1 LRILRRRPFDG
12 DALESGARV
21 LRLRRSKRQI
31 LALSRCSHDRQPRA
45 RVVWFDTLRSVATT
59 ASYGSWASPITTG
72 LVASEGGVSFAY
84 LDISE
89 EGVYWTESRPE
100 EEGRSA
106 LVFRAHGGEPVDVV
120 PFEFNVRTRVHEYG
134 GGAWFRD
141 GRVVFCS
148 SFDDSRL
155 YRIDEPGAE
164 PHPITPESPEPHA
177 LRYADGRV
185 FAGGKLIV
193 CVREQHGEG
202 EPVNELVVLPTDGSA
217 EPRVIATGRDFYA
230 APRPSPD
237 GASLAWLA
245 WDHPHMPFE
254 GTDLCVADLAA
265 DGSIS
270 NGRRVAGSQQESIF
284 QPEWSSDGLLYFVS
298 DRTGW
303 SNLYVERRGEVQA
316 LTGEKAELGYPQWV
330 FDLSRYAFLADGRIA
345 CIFTRAAIDSL
356 ELFDPQSGK
365 LERLDLPYSSYSS
378 PSLRSLGTRLV
389 FPASTPTEP
398 AAVIEL
404 DLESGKPQVLR
415 RSTEVEFDERY
426 ISQAQAIDFPGA
438 DGLISHGFYYP
449 PANPEYSGP
458 DDELPPLVV
467 FVHGGPTAH
476 VTPSLDLQVQLL
488 TSRGIAVV
496 DLNYGGSTGY
506 GREYRDRLHG
516 RWGEV
521 DVEDSAAA
529 ARYLGERGDVD
540 SGRVQI
546 TGGSAGGYTTLMA
559 MAVREEFLSGVS
571 YYGVADLV
579 TFHEETHK
587 FESHYDEYLV
597 GPWPEA
603 VDLYRERS
611 PVTHADSISDPLL
624 LLQGLDDKV
633 VPPPQAEVIVDAL
646 RRRNIPYAYIA
657 FAGEG
662 HGFRK
667 AGNIKRAAEAHL
679 SFLAQVSGFELA
691 DEIESIEIENLD
703 SVAQ

>member
-1 LRILRRRPFDG
+1 
-12 DALESGARV
+12 
-21 LRLRRSKRQI
+21 
-31 LALSRCSHDRQPRA
+31 
-45 RVVWFDTLRSVATT
+45 VATT
-59 ASYGSWASPITTG
+59 APYGSWASPITTD

-89 EGVYWTESRPE
+89 EGVYWTESRPQE
-100 EEGRSA
+100 SGRSA
-106 LVFRAHGGEPVDVV
+106 LVFRPHGREPTDVV
-120 PFEFNVRTRVHEYG
+120 PSEFNVRTRVHEYG
-134 GGAWFRD
+134 GGAWFRH

-155 YRIDEPGAE
+155 YRIEEPGAE
-164 PHPITPESPEPHA
+164 PRPITPEPSEPHA

-185 FAGGKLIV
+185 FAGGHLIV
-193 CVREQHGEG
+193 CVRELHGEG
-202 EPVNELVVLPTDGSA
+202 EPVNELVVLPADGSS
-217 EPRVIATGRDFYA
+217 EPKVIATGRDFYA

-237 GASLAWLA
+237 GSSLAWLA

-254 GTDLCVADLAA
+254 GTDLCVADLAS
-265 DGSIS
+265 DGSLS
-270 NGRRVAGSQQESIF
+270 NGRRVAGSEQESIF

-303 SNLYVERRGEVQA
+303 SNLYVERDGEVHP
-316 LTGEKAELGYPQWV
+316 LTSEEAELGYPQWV

-356 ELFDPQSGK
+356 ELFDPESGN
-365 LERLDLPYSSYSS
+365 LELLDLPYTTYSS
-378 PSLRSLGTRLV
+378 PSLQSHGTRLV
-389 FPASTPTEP
+389 FPASTPIDA

-404 DLESGKPQVLR
+404 DLDSGDRKILR
-415 RSTEVEFDERY
+415 RSTEVKLDERY
-426 ISQAQAIDFPGA
+426 ISVAQPVDFPGA
-438 DGLISHGFYYP
+438 DGLNSHGFYYA
-449 PANPEYSGP
+449 PANSDFSGP

-476 VTPSLDLQVQLL
+476 VSPSLDLQVQLF

-506 GREYRDRLHG
+506 GREYQDRLRG
-516 RWGEV
+516 RWGEI

-529 ARYLGERGDVD
+529 ARYLGDRGDID
-540 SGRVQI
+540 LARVQI

-559 MAVREEFLSGVS
+559 LAVRDEFASGVS

-579 TFHEETHK
+579 TFHEDTHK

-597 GPWPEA
+597 GPWPDA
-603 VDLYRERS
+603 IDLYRDRS
-611 PVTHADSISDPLL
+611 PVVHADSISDPLL

-633 VPPPQAEVIVDAL
+633 VPPSQAEVIVDAL
-646 RRRNIPYAYIA
+646 KRRGIPYAYIA

-667 AGNIKRAAEAHL
+667 AENIKRASEAHL
-679 SFLAQVSGFELA
+679 SFLAQVSGFAPA
-691 DEIESIEIENLD
+691 DEIEPIEIEKPD
-703 SVAQ
+703 SVRQ

>member
-1 LRILRRRPFDG
+1 M
-12 DALESGARV
+12 
-21 LRLRRSKRQI
+21 
-31 LALSRCSHDRQPRA
+31 
-45 RVVWFDTLRSVATT
+45 ATT
-59 ASYGSWASPITTG
+59 APYGSWASPITTD

-89 EGVYWTESRPE
+89 EGVYWTESRPQE
-100 EEGRSA
+100 SGRSA
-106 LVFRAHGGEPVDVV
+106 LVFRPHGGEPTDVV
-120 PFEFNVRTRVHEYG
+120 PSEFNVRTRVHEYG
-134 GGAWFRD
+134 GGAWFRH
-141 GRVVFCS
+141 GRVAFCS

-155 YRIDEPGAE
+155 YRIEEPGAE
-164 PHPITPESPEPHA
+164 PRPITPEPSEPHA

-185 FAGGKLIV
+185 FAGGRLIV
-193 CVREQHGEG
+193 CVREFHGEG
-202 EPVNELVVLPTDGSA
+202 EPVNELVVLPADGSS
-217 EPRVIATGRDFYA
+217 EPKVIATGRDFYA

-237 GASLAWLA
+237 GSSLAWLA

-254 GTDLCVADLAA
+254 GTDLCVADLAS
-265 DGSIS
+265 DGSLS
-270 NGRRVAGSQQESIF
+270 NGRRVAGSEQESIF

-303 SNLYVERRGEVQA
+303 SNLYVERDGEVHP
-316 LTGEKAELGYPQWV
+316 LTSEEAELGYPQWV

-356 ELFDPQSGK
+356 ELFDPQSGN
-365 LERLDLPYSSYSS
+365 LELLDLPYTTYSS
-378 PSLRSLGTRLV
+378 PSLQSHGTRLV
-389 FPASTPTEP
+389 FPASTPIDA

-404 DLESGKPQVLR
+404 DLDSGDRKILR
-415 RSTEVEFDERY
+415 RSTEVKLDERY
-426 ISQAQAIDFPGA
+426 ISVAQPVDFPGA
-438 DGLISHGFYYP
+438 DGLNSHGFYYA
-449 PANPEYSGP
+449 PANSDFSGP

-476 VTPSLDLQVQLL
+476 VSPSLDLQVQLF

-506 GREYRDRLHG
+506 GREYQDRLRG
-516 RWGEV
+516 RWGEI

-529 ARYLGERGDVD
+529 ARYLGDRGDID
-540 SGRVQI
+540 LARVQI

-559 MAVREEFLSGVS
+559 LAVRDEFASGVS

-579 TFHEETHK
+579 TFHEDTHK

-597 GPWPEA
+597 GPWPDA
-603 VDLYRERS
+603 IDLYRDRS
-611 PVTHADSISDPLL
+611 PVVHADSISDPLL

-633 VPPPQAEVIVDAL
+633 VPPSQAEVIVDAL
-646 RRRNIPYAYIA
+646 KRRGIPYAYIA

-667 AGNIKRAAEAHL
+667 AENIKRASEAHL
-679 SFLAQVSGFELA
+679 SFLAQVSGFAPA
-691 DEIESIEIENLD
+691 DEIEPIEIEKPD
-703 SVAQ
+703 SVRQ

>member
-1 LRILRRRPFDG
+1 
-12 DALESGARV
+12 
-21 LRLRRSKRQI
+21 
-31 LALSRCSHDRQPRA
+31 
-45 RVVWFDTLRSVATT
+45 VATT
-59 ASYGSWASPITTG
+59 APYGSWASPITTD

-89 EGVYWTESRPE
+89 EGVYWTESRPQE
-100 EEGRSA
+100 SGRSA
-106 LVFRAHGGEPVDVV
+106 LVFRPHGGEPTDVV
-120 PFEFNVRTRVHEYG
+120 PSEFNVRTRVHEYG
-134 GGAWFRD
+134 GGAWFRH
-141 GRVVFCS
+141 GRVAFCS

-155 YRIDEPGAE
+155 YRIEEPGAE
-164 PHPITPESPEPHA
+164 PRPITPEPSEPHA

-185 FAGGKLIV
+185 FAGGHLIV
-193 CVREQHGEG
+193 CVRELHGEG
-202 EPVNELVVLPTDGSA
+202 EPVNELVVLPADGSS
-217 EPRVIATGRDFYA
+217 EPKVIATGRDFYA

-237 GASLAWLA
+237 GSSLAWLA

-254 GTDLCVADLAA
+254 GTDLCVADLAS
-265 DGSIS
+265 DGSLS
-270 NGRRVAGSQQESIF
+270 NGRRVAGSEQESIF

-303 SNLYVERRGEVQA
+303 SNLYVERDGEVHP
-316 LTGEKAELGYPQWV
+316 LTSEEAELGYPQWV

-356 ELFDPQSGK
+356 ELFDPQSGN
-365 LERLDLPYSSYSS
+365 LELLDLPYTTYSS
-378 PSLRSLGTRLV
+378 PSLQSHGTRLV
-389 FPASTPTEP
+389 FPASTPIDA

-404 DLESGKPQVLR
+404 DLDSGDRKILR
-415 RSTEVEFDERY
+415 RSTEVKLDERY
-426 ISQAQAIDFPGA
+426 ISVAQPVDFPGA
-438 DGLISHGFYYP
+438 DGLNSHGFYYA
-449 PANPEYSGP
+449 PANSDFSGP

-476 VTPSLDLQVQLL
+476 VSPSLDLQVQLF

-506 GREYRDRLHG
+506 GREYQDRLRG
-516 RWGEV
+516 RWGEI

-529 ARYLGERGDVD
+529 ARYLGDRGDID
-540 SGRVQI
+540 LARVQI

-559 MAVREEFLSGVS
+559 LAVRDEFASGVS

-579 TFHEETHK
+579 TFHEDTHK

-597 GPWPEA
+597 GPWPDA
-603 VDLYRERS
+603 IDLYRDRS
-611 PVTHADSISDPLL
+611 PVVHADSISDPLL

-633 VPPPQAEVIVDAL
+633 VPPSQAEVIVDAL
-646 RRRNIPYAYIA
+646 KRRGIPYAYIA

-667 AGNIKRAAEAHL
+667 AENIKRASEAHL
-679 SFLAQVSGFELA
+679 SFLAQVSGFAPA
-691 DEIESIEIENLD
+691 DEIEPIEIEKPD
-703 SVAQ
+703 SVRQ